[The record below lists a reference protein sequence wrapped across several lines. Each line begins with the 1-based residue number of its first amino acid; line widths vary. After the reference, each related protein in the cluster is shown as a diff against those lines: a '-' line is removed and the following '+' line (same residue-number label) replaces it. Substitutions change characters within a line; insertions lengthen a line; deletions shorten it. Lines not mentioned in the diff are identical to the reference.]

1 MLEDNLAQEVE
12 DVNLQINK
20 EIKSEN
26 YSFEV
31 KITKIT
37 FLRESETSYN
47 LYVYFYELSSAL
59 DADNFQILLTR
70 DGREYNLFQQDKI
83 VIQSTS
89 ITAITSMEYKFV

>member
-1 MLEDNLAQEVE
+1 MLEDNLSQEVE

-37 FLRESETSYN
+37 FLLEIETSYN
-47 LYVYFYELSSAL
+47 QYVYFYELSSAL
-59 DADNFQILLTR
+59 DADNFQIFLTR
-70 DGREYNLFQQDKI
+70 DGREYNLFQHPQE
-83 VIQSTS
+83 SS
-89 ITAITSMEYKFV
+89 NHMETRYIDVF